1 MNNAAILRVAYAL
14 NLAGVPVVYV
24 ARPDDPSIRRW
35 TNPRVSK
42 RTVLDILFR
51 ESKRTASR
59 PVSSSHARA
68 FSHRER

>member
-42 RTVLDILFR
+42 RTVLDVLFR
-51 ESKRTASR
+51 ESKRADR
-59 PVSSSHARA
+59 PASSHARA